1 MKFIKSNMAK
11 KLIIILIA
19 LMIFNIA
26 VPREVKAWDLGG
38 ILLKPLTSVILS
50 ALISVDVGIGI
61 ILNGFTGALH
71 ALGSVI
77 ELITGDK
84 VEALKDYSNA
94 INLIFV
100 GPDSIFSGKVRLLN
114 ANIFEVTTSE
124 DILSAEE
131 RKNLGA
137 AIRASYDKK
146 EGEYLQPRKR
156 YGYSTKRSNSKY
168 ICCVKKYLW
177 IYYVSRTYFYG
188 NKNSSKF

>member
-1 MKFIKSNMAK
+1 MKFIKSNIAK

-50 ALISVDVGIGI
+50 TLVSIDVGIGI
-61 ILNGFTGALH
+61 ILNGFTGALS

-77 ELITGDK
+77 ALITENEG
-84 VEALKDYSNA
+84 EALNDSSKA
-94 INLIFV
+94 LKLIFV
-100 GPDSIFSGKVRLLN
+100 GPDSIFSGQVRLLN

-137 AIRASYDKK
+137 AIGASYEK

-188 NKNSSKF
+188 NKNSSKFS